1 MNSDRFLHR
10 LMLVVPACFLFIGC
24 SRPSET
30 TRDNRRLFD
39 AILTAVIIKNPK
51 ELSKD
56 KELLEQRRKDG
67 KLSQTTC
74 DSIQGLISTAEKG
87 EWDAAEKGLYEL
99 RKKQPFPK

>member
-1 MNSDRFLHR
+1 MNSDRLLYR
-10 LMLVVPACFLFIGC
+10 LMFFLPACFLLTGC

-39 AILTAVIIKNPK
+39 AILTAVIMKNPK

-67 KLSQTTC
+67 KLSQSTC
-74 DSIQGLISTAEKG
+74 DSIQELISTAEEG
-87 EWDAAEKGLYEL
+87 EWDAAEKGLYEF
-99 RKKQPFPK
+99 RKRSPFPK